1 MLQSDK
7 FFRVR
12 RKQKEAEVGISCFLS
27 KENTLTTKKKKENKV
42 LTKIKKERKDNLDQE
57 KKSNQDLDQEKKQ
70 VLRSYFFSFKNSHL

>member
-7 FFRVR
+7 FFRVM

-27 KENTLTTKKKKENKV
+27 KENTLTTKKKKRKENKV

-57 KKSNQDLDQEKKQ
+57 KKA
-70 VLRSYFFSFKNSHL
+70 SFKILLFFFY